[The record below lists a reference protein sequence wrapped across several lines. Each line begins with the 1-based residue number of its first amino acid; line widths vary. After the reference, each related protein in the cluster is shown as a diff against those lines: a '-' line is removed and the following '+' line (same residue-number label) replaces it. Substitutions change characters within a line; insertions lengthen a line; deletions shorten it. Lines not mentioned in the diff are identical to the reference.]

1 MEIII
6 IILTF
11 VAVISIAKKYNLD
24 DESSGVVFIW
34 IQLSYIIL
42 SLFVSSVSFPITE
55 VEFEKEIYPLSV
67 NGSLTNDYYR
77 IVTDGI
83 LLNFGLIQEVVP
95 VSEVVYSD
103 KNAYV
108 LEKEYFN
115 EKLFPH
121 NILLSFEK
129 RRYIIYV
136 DSTD

>member
-24 DESSGVVFIW
+24 NESSGVVFIW

-55 VEFEKEIYPLSV
+55 VELEKEIYPLSV

-83 LLNFGLIQEVVP
+83 LLNFGLTQEVVP
-95 VSEVVYSD
+95 VAEVVYSD

-115 EKLFPH
+115 EELFPH
-121 NILLSFEK
+121 NMLLSFEK